1 MTGTCEF
8 KFLTSTHIF
17 SLFWQVINFSKHQVP
32 CLNTQKEELLSSFLQ
47 RGQTLGILID
57 MLAGCGLFK
66 NFSGHPYVE
75 WRPNMLVTWILA
87 DFYCLNKAM

>member
-8 KFLTSTHIF
+8 KILTSTHIF
-17 SLFWQVINFSKHQVP
+17 SLFWQVINLSNHQVP
-32 CLNTQKEELLSSFLQ
+32 CLNTQKEELLSPFLQ
-47 RGQTLGILID
+47 RGQTLGIITD
-57 MLAGCGLFK
+57 MLEGCGIFK

-75 WRPNMLVTWILA
+75 RRPNMLVTWILA

>member
-8 KFLTSTHIF
+8 KIFTSLHIF
-17 SLFWQVINFSKHQVP
+17 SLFWQVIHLSKHQVP
-32 CLNTQKEELLSSFLQ
+32 CLNTQEEEFLSSFLQ

-57 MLAGCGLFK
+57 MLEGVEFLK
-66 NFSGHPYVE
+66 KIQDTLTVE